1 MGDWEGKTAER
12 TRGREKQGGQMTGV
26 GEVGRG
32 EEGRM
37 PRRIRRFK
45 EQGAREAG
53 KSQRSNA
60 RGGMGRE
67 GQAEVRG
74 KEEIETGEMG
84 KTG

>member
-1 MGDWEGKTAER
+1 
-12 TRGREKQGGQMTGV
+12 MTGV

-32 EEGRM
+32 E
-37 PRRIRRFK
+37 
-45 EQGAREAG
+45 EAG

-67 GQAEVRG
+67 GQAEVRC

>member
-1 MGDWEGKTAER
+1 MGDWRGKTAER
-12 TRGREKQGGQMTGV
+12 VRGLG
-26 GEVGRG
+26 
-32 EEGRM
+32 
-37 PRRIRRFK
+37 
-45 EQGAREAG
+45 EAG
-53 KSQRSNA
+53 KSQRSDA

>member
-1 MGDWEGKTAER
+1 
-12 TRGREKQGGQMTGV
+12 MTGRV
-26 GEVGRG
+26 
-32 EEGRM
+32 
-37 PRRIRRFK
+37 RRLK
-45 EQGAREAG
+45 EQGAGEAG

-67 GQAEVRG
+67 GQAEVRC

>member
-1 MGDWEGKTAER
+1 
-12 TRGREKQGGQMTGV
+12 MTGV
-26 GEVGRG
+26 GEGGRG

-37 PRRIRRFK
+37 PGRIRRFK

-67 GQAEVRG
+67 GQAEVRC